1 MAARS
6 VATSGTLCG
15 SAASSRA
22 MPRIV
27 ARWKPVSRAIRRSGH
42 RRRSRPMIVCRSSM
56 LSRFINGILRR
67 RPGMLGLDHL
77 TGGTL
82 SSGHRPLVHFQL
94 ATGGTFWVA
103 TEAGALA
110 AKRSREGAPRPRSSR
125 VRACAHRPTTPSDA
139 VLSAQAQTA

>member
-1 MAARS
+1 
-6 VATSGTLCG
+6 
-15 SAASSRA
+15 
-22 MPRIV
+22 
-27 ARWKPVSRAIRRSGH
+27 
-42 RRRSRPMIVCRSSM
+42 MIDCRSSM

-103 TEAGALA
+103 TEDFGSKPPHPRSGALPCGNRNRVRHGQIGLSSDV
-110 AKRSREGAPRPRSSR
+110 RSPVSRDRSSH
-125 VRACAHRPTTPSDA
+125 VRNRTEAPGSRKRERIR
-139 VLSAQAQTA
+139 